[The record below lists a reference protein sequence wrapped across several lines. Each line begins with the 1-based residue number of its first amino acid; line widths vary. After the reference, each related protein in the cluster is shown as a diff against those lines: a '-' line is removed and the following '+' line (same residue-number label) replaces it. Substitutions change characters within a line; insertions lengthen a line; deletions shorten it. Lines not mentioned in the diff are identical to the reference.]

1 MLTRAPPWIVLT
13 LSLLSFFQV
22 QLALAHAKLVSA
34 SPAANEMA
42 MPPPSELRLKF
53 SEGIEIKFAKVKLTG
68 PDKKEVKTGTPKLDE
83 GDKTTLII
91 PLAAPL
97 VDGNYTVTWQ
107 VVSTDSHKIKGSYS
121 FQSMH

>member
-1 MLTRAPPWIVLT
+1 MSFELAMLAASCVLCLVQIVIA
-13 LSLLSFFQV
+13 S
-22 QLALAHAKLVSA
+22 HA
-34 SPAANEMA
+34 EIA
-42 MPPPSELRLKF
+42 MPPPSEFRLKF

-83 GDKTTLII
+83 GDKKTLII

-107 VVSTDSHKIKGSYS
+107 VVSTDSHKTKGSYS